1 MKVLIDSKFRETGTI
16 DEYKFLLPHPIKK
29 VREIRLLQSILP
41 NTIYQIDTGYN
52 SFPFTHSA
60 TTPETKTIILSSG
73 NYTGFDLADEIT
85 TQLNITMTASDFL
98 VSYNN
103 QTNKFTTTK
112 LDADT
117 WSYDAT
123 TNKEI
128 REILGI
134 SSTGSGNQTTDW
146 EHTNMVDLT
155 FPRHIFIDVNTGSTN
170 TNDVM
175 TKADAH
181 SFAVNLNGDPYTI
194 DITSSLADYLQV
206 ENNNNNDARSIS
218 VKLHLPTSSDILPNF
233 NGLHHQLLLELI

>member
-29 VREIRLLQSILP
+29 VREIRLLQSVLP
-41 NTIYQIDTGYN
+41 NSIYQIDTGYN
-52 SFPFTHSA
+52 SFPFTDD
-60 TTPETKTIILSSG
+60 TPETNTITLSLG
-73 NYTGFDLADEIT
+73 NYTGTQLATEIT
-85 TQLNITMTASDFL
+85 TQLNATMTDSDFT
-98 VSYNN
+98 VTYND

-112 LDADT
+112 ADAST
-117 WSYDAT
+117 WSYNTA

-134 SSTGSGNQTTDW
+134 SSTGSGDQTTDW
-146 EHTNMVDLT
+146 EHTNMVDLS

-218 VKLHLPTSSDILPNF
+218 VKLHLPTTSDTIPNF

>member
-29 VREIRLLQSILP
+29 VREIRLLQSVLP
-41 NTIYQIDTGYN
+41 NSIYQIDTGYN
-52 SFPFTHSA
+52 SFPFTDD
-60 TTPETKTIILSSG
+60 TPETNTITLSLG
-73 NYTGFDLADEIT
+73 NYTGTQLATEIT
-85 TQLNITMTASDFL
+85 TQLNATMTDSDFT
-98 VSYNN
+98 VTYDD

-112 LDADT
+112 ADGT
-117 WSYDAT
+117 WSYDT
-123 TNKEI
+123 TANKEI

-134 SSTGSGNQTTDW
+134 SSTGSGDQTTDW
-146 EHTNMVDLT
+146 EHTNMVDLS

-218 VKLHLPTSSDILPNF
+218 VKLHLPTSSDTIPNF

>member
-29 VREIRLLQSILP
+29 VREIRLLQSVLP
-41 NTIYQIDTGYN
+41 NSIYQIDTGYN
-52 SFPFTHSA
+52 SFSFTDN
-60 TTPETKTIILSSG
+60 TPETKTITLSSG
-73 NYTGFDLADEIT
+73 NYTGSQLAAEIT
-85 TQLNITMTASDFL
+85 DQLNTTMTESDYL
-98 VSYNN
+98 VTYDD

-112 LDADT
+112 EGGMI

-134 SSTGSGNQTTDW
+134 SSTGSGDQILIW
-146 EHTNMVDLT
+146 EHTNMVDLS

-181 SFAVNLNGDPYTI
+181 SFAVNLNGDPYSI

-218 VKLHLPTSSDILPNF
+218 VKLHLPTTSDTIPNF

>member
-29 VREIRLLQSILP
+29 VREIRLLQSVLP
-41 NTIYQIDTGYN
+41 NSIYQIDTGYN
-52 SFPFTHSA
+52 SFPFTDD
-60 TTPETKTIILSSG
+60 TPETNTITLTSG
-73 NYTGFDLADEIT
+73 NYTGSQLASEIT
-85 TQLNITMTASDFL
+85 DQLNTTMTASDYF
-98 VSYNN
+98 VTYND
-103 QTNKFTTTK
+103 QTNKFTTTNIGGS
-112 LDADT
+112 T

-134 SSTGSGNQTTDW
+134 SSTGSGDQTTDW
-146 EHTNMVDLT
+146 EHTNMLDLS

-181 SFAVNLNGDPYTI
+181 SFVVNLKGDPYSI

-218 VKLHLPTSSDILPNF
+218 VKLHLPTSSDTIPNF

>member
-29 VREIRLLQSILP
+29 VREIRLLQSVLP
-41 NTIYQIDTGYN
+41 NSIYQIDTGYN
-52 SFPFTHSA
+52 SFSFTDD
-60 TTPETKTIILSSG
+60 TPETNTITLSSG
-73 NYTGFDLADEIT
+73 NYTGTQLAAEIT
-85 TQLNITMTASDFL
+85 TQLNATMTDSDFT
-98 VSYNN
+98 VTYDD

-112 LDADT
+112 ADAGT
-117 WSYDAT
+117 WSYNTT

-134 SSTGSGNQTTDW
+134 SSTGSGDQTTDW
-146 EHTNMVDLT
+146 EHTNMVDLS

-175 TKADAH
+175 TKSDAH

-194 DITSSLADYLQV
+194 DITNSLADYLQV

-218 VKLHLPTSSDILPNF
+218 VKLHLPTSSDTIPNF

>member
-29 VREIRLLQSILP
+29 VREIRLLQSVLP
-41 NTIYQIDTGYN
+41 NSIYQIDTGYN
-52 SFPFTHSA
+52 SFSFTDGS
-60 TTPETKTIILSSG
+60 ETKTIILSSG
-73 NYTGFDLADEIT
+73 NYTGILLAIEIT
-85 TQLNITMTASDFL
+85 TQLNTTMTASNFT
-98 VSYNN
+98 VTYNS

-112 LDADT
+112 TEAGI
-117 WSYDAT
+117 WSYNAT

-146 EHTNMVDLT
+146 EHTNMIDLS

-181 SFAVNLNGDPYTI
+181 SFVVNLNGDPYSI
-194 DITSSLADYLQV
+194 DFTSSLADYLQV

-218 VKLHLPTSSDILPNF
+218 VKLHLPTTSDTIPNF

>member
-41 NTIYQIDTGYN
+41 NSIYQIDTGYN
-52 SFPFTHSA
+52 SFSFTDGS
-60 TTPETKTIILSSG
+60 ETETIILSSG
-73 NYTGFDLADEIT
+73 NYTGILLAIEIT
-85 TQLNITMTASDFL
+85 TQLNTTMTASNFT
-98 VSYNN
+98 VTYNN

-112 LDADT
+112 TEAGT
-117 WSYDAT
+117 WSYNAT

-134 SSTGSGNQTTDW
+134 SSTGSGDQTTDW
-146 EHTNMVDLT
+146 EHTNMVDLS

-218 VKLHLPTSSDILPNF
+218 VKLHLPTTSDTIPNF

>member
-29 VREIRLLQSILP
+29 VREIRLLQSVLP
-41 NTIYQIDTGYN
+41 NSIYQIDTGYN
-52 SFPFTHSA
+52 SFSFTDGS
-60 TTPETKTIILSSG
+60 ETKTIILSSG
-73 NYTGFDLADEIT
+73 NYTGILLAIEIT
-85 TQLNITMTASDFL
+85 TQLNTTMTASNFI
-98 VSYNN
+98 VTYNS

-112 LDADT
+112 TEAGI
-117 WSYDAT
+117 WSYNAT

-134 SSTGSGNQTTDW
+134 SSTGSGDQTADW
-146 EHTNMVDLT
+146 EHTNMVDLS

-181 SFAVNLNGDPYTI
+181 SFVVNLNGDPYTI

-218 VKLHLPTSSDILPNF
+218 VKLHLPTTSDTIPNF

>member
-29 VREIRLLQSILP
+29 VREIRLLQSVLP
-41 NTIYQIDTGYN
+41 NSIYQIDTGYN
-52 SFPFTHSA
+52 SFSFTISSG
-60 TTPETKTIILSSG
+60 TPETKTITLSSG
-73 NYTGFDLADEIT
+73 NYTGSQLAAQIT
-85 TQLNITMTASDFL
+85 TQLNATMSIADFT
-98 VSYNN
+98 VTYNN
-103 QTNKFTTTK
+103 KTNKLTTTK
-112 LDADT
+112 GTGT
-117 WSYDAT
+117 WSYEPT
-123 TNKEI
+123 LNKEI

-134 SSTGSGNQTTDW
+134 SSTGSGEQSTNW
-146 EHTNMVDLT
+146 EHTNMIDLS

-218 VKLHLPTSSDILPNF
+218 VKLHLPTTSDTIPNF

>member
-29 VREIRLLQSILP
+29 VREIRLLQSVLP
-41 NTIYQIDTGYN
+41 NSIYQIDTGYN
-52 SFPFTHSA
+52 SFSFTDD
-60 TTPETKTIILSSG
+60 TPETNTITLSLG
-73 NYTGFDLADEIT
+73 NYTGTQLATEIT
-85 TQLNITMTASDFL
+85 TQLNATMTDSDFT
-98 VSYNN
+98 VTYDD

-112 LDADT
+112 AAGT
-117 WSYDAT
+117 WSYDT
-123 TNKEI
+123 TANKEI

-134 SSTGSGNQTTDW
+134 SSTGSGDQTTDW
-146 EHTNMVDLT
+146 EHTNMVDLS

-218 VKLHLPTSSDILPNF
+218 VKLHLPTSSDTIPNF

>member
-52 SFPFTHSA
+52 SFPFTHG
-60 TTPETKTIILSSG
+60 TETKTIILSSG
-73 NYTGFDLADEIT
+73 NYTGSQLAAEIT
-85 TQLNITMTASDFL
+85 TQLNATMTDSDFT
-98 VSYNN
+98 VTYND

-112 LDADT
+112 ADAST
-117 WSYDAT
+117 WSYNTA

-134 SSTGSGNQTTDW
+134 SSTGSGDQTTDW
-146 EHTNMVDLT
+146 EHTNMVDLS